1 MSLREAVRLAMAE
14 PSERSGVLA
23 GLVAGA
29 VLAAVQR
36 ERTAGEGPDPAGVEP
51 GRQLVPPEVLE

>member
-1 MSLREAVRLAMAE
+1 MAE